1 MEDKPL
7 KRILAYI
14 FAVLFAAVI
23 LPSFI
28 VMISPAKNGSGTE
41 EPKTAGE
48 DVAVSVLMPNGEI
61 QSFELE
67 SYLFGVLAGEM
78 PASFHPEAL
87 KAQAVAART
96 YIINKHESGDNDH
109 PGADVCT
116 DSTHCK
122 AYLSSEDIKEKL
134 GENWEDEFGA
144 KMRDAINDTKG
155 EIAVYDG
162 KAIEAVFHSCGSG
175 MTENAKDVWGG
186 DVPYLIS
193 VQSPGDKL
201 SPKYYSEVTVS
212 ADEFKR
218 IISEAA
224 GQELAAYAGEAV
236 LNASGSVKTVD
247 LGGSIFKGT
256 EVRKMFSLPSSNF
269 KIEETD
275 GGFLFKCKGS
285 GHGVGMS
292 QYGAEYF
299 AENGMSYKDI
309 LKTYYKGV
317 EIVKYEGNKNN

>member
-1 MEDKPL
+1 MK
-7 KRILAYI
+7 KISAYI

-23 LPSFI
+23 LPSFV
-28 VMISPAKNGSGTE
+28 VMISPDKTGE
-41 EPKTAGE
+41 EDASPGGGE
-48 DVAVSVLMPNGEI
+48 TFISVLMPNGEI
-61 QSFELE
+61 QEFELE

-78 PASFHPEAL
+78 PASFHSEAL

-122 AYLSSEDIKEKL
+122 AYLTDDDIKDTL
-134 GENWEDEFGA
+134 GKNWEDEYGG
-144 KMRDAINDTKG
+144 KIRDAIKATEG

-175 MTENAKDVWGG
+175 VTENAEDVWGG
-186 DVPYLIS
+186 DVPYLKS
-193 VQSPGDKL
+193 TQSPGDKL

-212 ADEFKR
+212 EDEFKR
-218 IISEAA
+218 IISDAA
-224 GQELAAYAGEAV
+224 GQNLEPYAGEAAR
-236 LNASGSVKTVD
+236 NNSGSVKEID
-247 LGGSIFKGT
+247 LGGTSFKGT
-256 EVRKMFSLPSSNF
+256 EVRKMFSLPSANF
-269 KIEETD
+269 EIEKND
-275 GGFLFKCKGS
+275 AGFVFKCKGS

-299 AENGMSYKDI
+299 AENGMGYKDI

-317 EIVKYEGNKNN
+317 EIVKYEGNKDN

>member
-1 MEDKPL
+1 MKKL
-7 KRILAYI
+7 LAYT

-23 LPSFI
+23 LPSFV
-28 VMISPAKNGSGTE
+28 VMVSPAKSGNTE
-41 EPKTAGE
+41 QSEPQE
-48 DVAVSVLMPNGEI
+48 DVKISVLMPDGKI
-61 QSFELE
+61 QTFELE
-67 SYLFGVLAGEM
+67 NYLFGVLAGEM
-78 PASFHPEAL
+78 PASFHSEAL

-96 YIINKHESGDNDH
+96 YIINKHENGDGDH
-109 PGADVCT
+109 AGADVCT

-122 AYLSSEDIKEKL
+122 AYLSGDDIKEKL
-134 GENWEDEFGA
+134 GENWDAEYGW
-144 KMRDAINDTKG
+144 KIRDAIDSTRG

-186 DVPYLIS
+186 DVPYLQS
-193 VQSPGDKL
+193 VQSPGDIK

-212 ADEFKR
+212 VDEFKR

-224 GQELAAYAGEAV
+224 GRELAPYAGEAA
-236 LNASGSVKTVD
+236 LNESGSVKTID
-247 LGGSIFKGT
+247 LGGELFKGT
-256 EVRKMFSLPSSNF
+256 EVRKMFSLPSANF
-269 KIEETD
+269 EISEIGD
-275 GGFLFKCKGS
+275 GFCFKCKGS

-299 AENGMSYKDI
+299 AESGMNYKDI

-317 EIVKYEGNKNN
+317 EIVKYEGNKSN